1 MFNVQEF
8 KVILRP
14 RSSRSN
20 RSKPRGSGV
29 QAFSITFGFA
39 TNKVIP
45 DDYPAEGTI
54 YILINAPRTPQTY
67 PKLPCSPP
75 IECEKALQRGYS
87 GSTHEEIV
95 ISRAFTKAVFP
106 GTIEGAGSSRSKPHG
121 SSKFKGSTF
130 NDHTP
135 SDSSSVSG
143 ILETSK

>member
-1 MFNVQEF
+1 M
-8 KVILRP
+8 LRP
-14 RSSRSN
+14 VPIVPIVQPLCSAQ
-20 RSKPRGSGV
+20 KRG
-29 QAFSITFGFA
+29 Q
-39 TNKVIP
+39 
-45 DDYPAEGTI
+45 
-54 YILINAPRTPQTY
+54 RTPRLPRTY

-75 IECEKALQRGYS
+75 IECETALQRGYS